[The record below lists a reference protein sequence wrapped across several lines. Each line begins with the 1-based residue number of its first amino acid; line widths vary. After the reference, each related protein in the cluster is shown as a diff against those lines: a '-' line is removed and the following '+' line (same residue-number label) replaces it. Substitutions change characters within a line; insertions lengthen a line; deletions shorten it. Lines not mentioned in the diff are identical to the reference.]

1 MLIPSP
7 SLPIP
12 ARSRFPG
19 LGLCL
24 AVLILALLS
33 SCQSAVANRDVLGQS
48 FPAVVGES
56 LSGERV
62 QLPTREKAS
71 VLLVGYAQDAQF
83 DADRWIFGLLQA
95 KPEASIVELPTIPG
109 LFPRLASGWIDSG
122 MRSGIPSEDW
132 SSVVT
137 VYGSAAKTIVD
148 FTGNEKPRNIRV
160 LLLDSEGR
168 VRWFHDRGFSAAKL
182 LELDG
187 AIRALP
193 K

>member
-1 MLIPSP
+1 MHA
-7 SLPIP
+7 LPN
-12 ARSRFPG
+12 
-19 LGLCL
+19 LW
-24 AVLILALLS
+24 LALLVPAFLA
-33 SCQSAVANRDVLGQS
+33 SCQSSIPNRDVLGEG
-48 FPAVVGES
+48 FPAVAGES
-56 LSGERV
+56 LAGERI
-62 QLPTREKAS
+62 QLPARSGTS

-83 DADRWIFGLLQA
+83 DADRWIYGLLQA
-95 KPEASIVELPTIPG
+95 QLAARIVELPTIPG
-109 LFPRLASGWIDSG
+109 LFPRMASGWIDSG
-122 MRSGIPSEDW
+122 MRSGIPNEDW